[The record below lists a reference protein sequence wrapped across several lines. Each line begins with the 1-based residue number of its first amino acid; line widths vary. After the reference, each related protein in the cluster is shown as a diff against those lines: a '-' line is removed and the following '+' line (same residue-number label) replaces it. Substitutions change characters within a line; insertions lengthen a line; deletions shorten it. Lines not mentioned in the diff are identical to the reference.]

1 MVRAALAMADR
12 RVAHET
18 LATTDAVVFEAVV
31 GFAVAAFAHRV
42 VQSVDLVGTG
52 LNSRLSLVILAANAL
67 AYPLYASHAS
77 LQADT
82 V

>member
-1 MVRAALAMADR
+1 MIRAALAVADR

-18 LATTDAVVFEAVV
+18 LAAADTIVFQAVV
-31 GFAVAAFAHRV
+31 GFAVAAFAYCV
-42 VQSVDLVGTG
+42 VQSIDLVGTG
-52 LNSRLSLVILAANAL
+52 LNSRLSIVILAANAL
-67 AYPLYASHAS
+67 AYSRYAGQTS